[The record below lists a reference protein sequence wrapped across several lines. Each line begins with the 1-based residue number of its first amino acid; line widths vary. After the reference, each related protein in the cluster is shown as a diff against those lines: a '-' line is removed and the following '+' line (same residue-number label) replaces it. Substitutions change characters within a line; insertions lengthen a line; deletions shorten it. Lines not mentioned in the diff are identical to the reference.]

1 MKRIVREIR
10 FAGMRLFTFFESK
23 GGMGMAQI
31 AWPKAS
37 PGEEG
42 RLAFSADPAE
52 KCDILLVSENF
63 GTGHTRAAE
72 AILRGI
78 QSADAGVNAHL
89 VEIGRALRPRMNRLL
104 VESYLGIIRKTP
116 SIWRTFYGLHQR
128 KSFPRSLQS
137 FIRYTLYTRLA
148 ELITL
153 HRPRLVVST
162 HPFAAFGVARLKERG
177 WSFQLCTVITD
188 FSAHGSWAH
197 PQTDRYLVPADSVRN
212 ELIRLGVDPERV
224 TVTGI
229 PTDPIFWEK
238 EDQAEVRRRLGLCQ
252 LPTVLIMGGGLGL
265 GNMEQLVKMVAKWRN
280 HIQILVIT
288 GRNHHLY
295 QTLVSDPMLDHPN
308 IRVTGYVE
316 TLPEWMEAAD
326 LILTKPGAMTCTEAI
341 AKVKPLLL
349 YGTIP
354 GHEERNGQFLTKNGL
369 ALRLKGE
376 EHLDELLDGYLSDPE
391 FFTPIRE
398 NMLEWREKIHPSR
411 SVEAVLQMIGKLH
424 SPLSTAGN
432 DFHQP

>member
-1 MKRIVREIR
+1 
-10 FAGMRLFTFFESK
+10 
-23 GGMGMAQI
+23 MAR
-31 AWPKAS
+31 AVWPKAS
-37 PGEEG
+37 PGEEE
-42 RLAFSADPAE
+42 RPVYSLNPAE

-72 AILRGI
+72 AILHGI
-78 QSADAGVNAHL
+78 RSADADVNVHL
-89 VEIGRALRPRMNRLL
+89 VEIGRVLRPRMSRLL

-116 SIWRTFYGLHQR
+116 FLWRTFYGWHQG

-137 FIRYTLYTRLA
+137 FIRYALYTRLA

-177 WSFQLCTVITD
+177 WAFKLCTVITD

-197 PQTDRYLVPADSVRN
+197 PQTDRYLVPADPVRK
-212 ELIRLGVDPERV
+212 ELIRLGVEPERV

-229 PTDPIFWEK
+229 PTDPRFWKK
-238 EDQAEVRRRLGLCQ
+238 EDQIEIRRHLGLRQ

-280 HIQILVIT
+280 HMQILVIT
-288 GRNHHLY
+288 GRNHQLY

-308 IRVTGYVE
+308 IRVAGYVQP
-316 TLPEWMEAAD
+316 LSEWMEAAD

-376 EHLDELLDGYLSDPE
+376 EHLDELLDRYLSDPE
-391 FFTPIRE
+391 YFAPIRK
-398 NMLEWREKIHPSR
+398 NMLEWRGKIHPFR
-411 SVEAVLQMIGKLH
+411 SVEAVLQMIGKSS
-424 SPLSTAGN
+424 SPPSMPGV
-432 DFHQP
+432 DVQRR